1 MTIQNLDASR
11 FQISNVPTLFG
22 IQKSVVHE
30 SWVFLLSC
38 QCCILFFSG
47 VGKTQLSMFLSVK
60 TVLNVDGNVLYV
72 DTKNDFCI
80 ERLTQMIE
88 TNLPKNSLTLSKKR
102 DYVLDKIRVCK
113 LYDLATL
120 LKVLSSIIHN
130 QVMYSRQ
137 SLVKTKNIQ

>member
-1 MTIQNLDASR
+1 MLYFIY
-11 FQISNVPTLFG
+11 P
-22 IQKSVVHE
+22 
-30 SWVFLLSC
+30 
-38 QCCILFFSG
+38 G

-60 TVLNVDGNVLYV
+60 TVLNVDGSVLYV

-88 TNLPKNSLTLSKKR
+88 TNLPKNPLTFSKKR

-130 QVMYSRQ
+130 QVMTSGARKIPPTTRVEMYQR
-137 SLVKTKNIQ
+137 